1 MSGGTWDY
9 ENECMSSI
17 ADDLD
22 NRSCDE
28 DSYNEETRNV
38 FKQMAFNTKLMNECI
53 HNADYF
59 LAGDID
65 EKTFHDRVEL
75 ALTKFNMLKLLKF
88 VKCECCGKVFIQT
101 SISQRYCGMK
111 CRRKVQNKRFQDK
124 HRK

>member
-59 LAGDID
+59 LAGD
-65 EKTFHDRVEL
+65 F
-75 ALTKFNMLKLLKF
+75 LKKNCL
-88 VKCECCGKVFIQT
+88 
-101 SISQRYCGMK
+101 
-111 CRRKVQNKRFQDK
+111 
-124 HRK
+124 